1 MSSRLRRTLLEQRST
16 ARWLG
21 REFVYKLRTGSTMD
35 DARALAREG
44 AAHGAVVFAEEQTA
58 GRGTRG
64 RSWVSPSGQNLYFT
78 IVLRPSAAQL
88 QRLSL
93 ITPVAIANAVE
104 QTLGLYPRIK
114 WPNDLQLK
122 GKKFAGILIE
132 GEWNGDRPAFA
143 LVGVGVN
150 VNFDP
155 AAHAQLDRPAT
166 SLAIEKGRPLPR
178 EPLLAA
184 IFASFERAFDG
195 AAHPAIFRGWR
206 SRQALLGRPVTV
218 SGSPAIR
225 EPGGVI
231 QGTAED
237 VDEDGALLVR
247 LPGGDLRR
255 FHAGEVS
262 LRGSPA
268 PPLGARAAPGSDA
281 ERAIPG
287 A

>member
-1 MSSRLRRTLLEQRST
+1 M
-16 ARWLG
+16 
-21 REFVYKLRTGSTMD
+21 
-35 DARALAREG
+35 
-44 AAHGAVVFAEEQTA
+44 
-58 GRGTRG
+58 
-64 RSWVSPSGQNLYFT
+64 
-78 IVLRPSAAQL
+78 
-88 QRLSL
+88 

-132 GEWNGDRPAFA
+132 GEWNGDRPVFA

-155 AAHAQLDRPAT
+155 AAYGQLDRPAT

-268 PPLGARAAPGSDA
+268 PPPRAPGSRPAAMPRARYRAPRNRPIPAAAAGRGVRRRGEPPPETSSPRGSTIIVRPSIASTRTCAPWAMGPPGARALHSSAATFTVPSGSIA
-281 ERAIPG
+281 
-287 A
+287 